1 MFCIGETVFD
11 VKGVVALRDYT
22 GVTCAFFME
31 KTADI
36 HVGEIIKTIL
46 DARGQ
51 SYSWLARQINTD
63 VSNVPKILKRDNL
76 NTDLLLR
83 ISLAMKVDS
92 SPIILNNIKTRVN
105 KWFGHKS
112 QIWNLNPLLVIV

>member
-1 MFCIGETVFD
+1 MSMLCIGETVFD

-31 KTADI
+31 KNADI
-36 HVGEIIKTIL
+36 HIGKIIKTTL

-63 VSNVPKILKRDNL
+63 VSNVPKILERGSL
-76 NTDLLLR
+76 NTDMLFR
-83 ISLAMKVDS
+83 ISLAMKVDFFAYYS
-92 SPIILNNIKTRVN
+92 EQYRKKN
-105 KWFGHKS
+105 K
-112 QIWNLNPLLVIV
+112 

>member
-1 MFCIGETVFD
+1 
-11 VKGVVALRDYT
+11 
-22 GVTCAFFME
+22 ME

-36 HVGEIIKTIL
+36 HIGEIIKTIL

-63 VSNVPKILKRDNL
+63 VSNVPKILKRDSL

-105 KWFGHKS
+105 KWFGHKF
-112 QIWNLNPLLVIV
+112 QIGI

>member
-1 MFCIGETVFD
+1 MHSETVFD
-11 VKGVVALRDYT
+11 VKGVVAFRDYT
-22 GVTCAFFME
+22 VVTCAFFME

-36 HVGEIIKTIL
+36 HVWEIIKTIL

-63 VSNVPKILKRDNL
+63 VSNVPKILKRDSL

-105 KWFGHKS
+105 KWFEHKF